1 MKNVR
6 SIISNIRNN
15 ITAFIETKPAAPD
28 VAVDSEFI
36 VGGNGSVG
44 DLSILWKVHRSMIN
58 KCIFEKH
65 CYKAVIDFI
74 SQALI

>member
-44 DLSILWKVHRSMIN
+44 DLSILWKVHRSMIM
-58 KCIFEKH
+58 
-65 CYKAVIDFI
+65 YKVKQIHI
-74 SQALI
+74 WKALL